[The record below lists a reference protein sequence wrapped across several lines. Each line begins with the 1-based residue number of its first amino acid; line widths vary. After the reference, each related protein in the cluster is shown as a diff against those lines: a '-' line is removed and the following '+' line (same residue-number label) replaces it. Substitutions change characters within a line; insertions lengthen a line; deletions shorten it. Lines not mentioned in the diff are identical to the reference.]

1 MRFADDRRWVGK
13 HFIELSTQTSKNSKP
28 KTRIFL
34 VDDHPL
40 VREWLTNLIN
50 EQEDLEICGEAE
62 DAKSALAGI
71 AASSPALAIIDISL
85 NAASGLELIKDIR
98 LQHPS
103 VAPLVLSM
111 HEEELYAERAMRA
124 GAQGYVRKRQ
134 TSKNIL
140 AAIRR
145 VLEGGIYVS
154 EKVSTAMA
162 LKFLKGQEAVGAAQ
176 SRVSELSDR
185 ELQVFELLGKGR
197 STSEI
202 ADELHLS
209 LKTVQAY
216 CVRAKE
222 KLALTTAAELLREA
236 IIWHENVH
244 LH

>member
-1 MRFADDRRWVGK
+1 MTVSK
-13 HFIELSTQTSKNSKP
+13 TSKEKS
-28 KTRIFL
+28 RIFL

-50 EQEDLEICGEAE
+50 QQPDLEVCGEAE
-62 DAKSALAGI
+62 NAAQALQGV
-71 AASSPALAIIDISL
+71 STTKPKLAVIDISL
-85 NAASGLELIKDIR
+85 NAASGLELVKDLCI
-98 LQHPS
+98 QHPS

-124 GAQGYVRKRQ
+124 GARGYVRKRE

-154 EKVSTAMA
+154 EKLSNAMA
-162 LKFLKGQEAVGAAQ
+162 LKFLKGQEAVGIPR
-176 SRVSELSDR
+176 SRVEQLSDR
-185 ELQVFELLGKGR
+185 ELEVFERLGQGR

-222 KLALTTAAELLREA
+222 KLGLTTAAELLREA
-236 IIWHENVH
+236 ILWQENTH
-244 LH
+244 LR

>member
-1 MRFADDRRWVGK
+1 
-13 HFIELSTQTSKNSKP
+13 LSTRTSKNGKQ

-71 AASSPALAIIDISL
+71 AASSPQLAIIDISL
-85 NAASGLELIKDIR
+85 NSASGLELLKDIR
-98 LQHPS
+98 LQYPS
-103 VAPLVLSM
+103 VAAIVLSM

-124 GAQGYVRKRQ
+124 GARGYVRKRES
-134 TSKNIL
+134 SKNIL
-140 AAIRR
+140 AAVRR

-154 EKVSTAMA
+154 EKISNAMA
-162 LKFLKGQEAVGAAQ
+162 LKFFEGEEAVGVAA
-176 SRVSELSDR
+176 SRVGQLSDR
-185 ELQVFELLGKGR
+185 ELEMFRLLGQGR
-197 STSEI
+197 STSQI
-202 ADELHLS
+202 AEQLHIS

-222 KLALTTAAELLREA
+222 KLGLTTAAELVREA
-236 IIWHENVH
+236 ILWEESAH
-244 LH
+244 LR

>member
-1 MRFADDRRWVGK
+1 MS
-13 HFIELSTQTSKNSKP
+13 LSKDNKQKN
-28 KTRIFL
+28 RVFL

-40 VREWLTNLIN
+40 VREWLTNLVN
-50 EQEDLEICGEAE
+50 QQPDLQVCGEAE
-62 DAKSALAGI
+62 TAADALRGI
-71 AASSPALAIIDISL
+71 EATKPKLAIIDISL
-85 NAASGLELIKDIR
+85 NAASGLELVKDLC

-124 GAQGYVRKRQ
+124 GARGYVRKRE

-154 EKVSTAMA
+154 EKLSNEMA
-162 LKFLKGQEAVGAAQ
+162 VKFLKGQEGVGAAQ
-176 SRVSELSDR
+176 SRVQQLSDR
-185 ELQVFELLGKGR
+185 ELEVFQLLGQGR
-197 STSEI
+197 STSQI
-202 ADELHLS
+202 AEQLNIS

-222 KLALTTAAELLREA
+222 KLGLTTAAELLREA
-236 IIWHENVH
+236 ILWEENAH
-244 LH
+244 LR

>member
-1 MRFADDRRWVGK
+1 M
-13 HFIELSTQTSKNSKP
+13 ISLSTPPSKASKQ
-28 KTRIFL
+28 KTQIFL

-50 EQEDLEICGEAE
+50 QQEDLEVCGEAE

-71 AASSPALAIIDISL
+71 EATAPRLAIIDISL
-85 NAASGLELIKDIR
+85 NAGSGLELLKDVR
-98 LQHPS
+98 LQYPS
-103 VAPLVLSM
+103 VAAIVLSM

-124 GAQGYVRKRQ
+124 GARGYVRKRE

-154 EKVSTAMA
+154 EKLSNAMA
-162 LKFLKGQEAVGAAQ
+162 LKFLEGREAVGVAA
-176 SRVSELSDR
+176 SRVERLSDR
-185 ELQVFELLGKGR
+185 ELEAFRLLGQGR
-197 STSEI
+197 STSQI
-202 ADELHLS
+202 AEQLDIS

-222 KLALTTAAELLREA
+222 KLGLTTAAELVREA
-236 IIWHENVH
+236 ILWEESAH
-244 LH
+244 LR

>member
-1 MRFADDRRWVGK
+1 VIA
-13 HFIELSTQTSKNSKP
+13 LSAQASKTSKQ

-50 EQEDLEICGEAE
+50 QQKDLVVCGEAE
-62 DAKSALAGI
+62 NAAQALAGI
-71 AASSPALAIIDISL
+71 AATAPNLVIVDISL
-85 NAASGLELIKDIR
+85 NAASGLELVKDLRI
-98 LQHPS
+98 QHPS

-124 GAQGYVRKRQ
+124 GARGYVRKRE

-140 AAIRR
+140 SAIRR

-154 EKVSTAMA
+154 EKLSNAMA
-162 LKFLKGQEAVGAAQ
+162 LKFLEGKEAVGVAA
-176 SRVSELSDR
+176 SRVEQLSDR
-185 ELQVFELLGKGR
+185 ELEVFRLLGQGL
-197 STSEI
+197 STSQI
-202 ADELHLS
+202 AEQLHIS

-222 KLALTTAAELLREA
+222 KLGLTTAAELVREA
-236 IIWHENVH
+236 ILWEESAH
-244 LH
+244 LR

>member
-1 MRFADDRRWVGK
+1 MSVD
-13 HFIELSTQTSKNSKP
+13 
-28 KTRIFL
+28 KTIKRKRRIFI

-40 VREWLTNLIN
+40 VREWLANLIN
-50 EQEDLEICGEAE
+50 QQPDLEVCGEAE
-62 DAKSALAGI
+62 NAADALSGI
-71 AASSPALAIIDISL
+71 ASTKPELAIIDIAL

-98 LQHPS
+98 IQYPS

-124 GAQGYVRKRQ
+124 GARGYVRKRE

-140 AAIRR
+140 AAMQR

-154 EKVSTAMA
+154 EKLSNAMA
-162 LKFLKGQEAVGAAQ
+162 LKFLEGHEAVGVAQ
-176 SRVSELSDR
+176 SRVGQLSDR
-185 ELQVFELLGKGR
+185 ELEVFQLLGKGR

-202 ADELHLS
+202 ADQLHLS

-222 KLALTTAAELLREA
+222 KLGVTTASELLREA
-236 IIWHENVH
+236 ILWEESAHSR
-244 LH
+244 

>member
-1 MRFADDRRWVGK
+1 MVK
-13 HFIELSTQTSKNSKP
+13 PNKP
-28 KTRIFL
+28 KRRIFL

-50 EQEDLEICGEAE
+50 QQEDLEVCGEAE
-62 DAKSALAGI
+62 NAKSALAGI
-71 AASSPALAIIDISL
+71 EATAPRLAIIDISL
-85 NAASGLELIKDIR
+85 EAASGLELLKDLR

-103 VAPLVLSM
+103 VAAIVLSM

-124 GAQGYVRKRQ
+124 GARGYVRKRE

-154 EKVSTAMA
+154 EKLSNAMA
-162 LKFLKGQEAVGAAQ
+162 VKFLGGQEAVGVAA
-176 SRVSELSDR
+176 SRIEQLSDR
-185 ELQVFELLGKGR
+185 ELEVFRFLGQGR
-197 STSEI
+197 STSQI
-202 ADELHLS
+202 AEQLDIS

-222 KLALTTAAELLREA
+222 KLGLTTAAELVREA
-236 IIWHENVH
+236 ILWEESAH
-244 LH
+244 LR

>member
-1 MRFADDRRWVGK
+1 MSA
-13 HFIELSTQTSKNSKP
+13 SKSNKQKS
-28 KTRIFL
+28 RVFL

-50 EQEDLEICGEAE
+50 QQADFEVCGEAE
-62 DAKSALAGI
+62 NALMRWLASAATGPKLAM
-71 AASSPALAIIDISL
+71 IDISL
-85 NAASGLELIKDIR
+85 NAASGLELIKDLCI
-98 LQHPS
+98 QYPS

-124 GAQGYVRKRQ
+124 GARGYVRKRE

-154 EKVSTAMA
+154 EKLSNAMA
-162 LKFLKGQEAVGAAQ
+162 LKFLKGQEAVGVAQ
-176 SRVSELSDR
+176 SRIEQLSDR
-185 ELQVFELLGKGR
+185 ELEVFHLLGQGK
-197 STSEI
+197 STSQI
-202 ADELHLS
+202 AEELHIS

-222 KLALTTAAELLREA
+222 KLGLSDRG
-236 IIWHENVH
+236 
-244 LH
+244 